1 MISNKLSRFTDENMN
16 MQLLTQMQDAIK
28 NTITDKKIGVAF
40 SGGVDS
46 TLLAKLVKDLEYDV
60 HLLTIGFHDS
70 HDINF
75 AKEVNEILNFPHS
88 ISEIDPEKF
97 KEVSDKIHQL
107 IKTDNL
113 SWNENSIAFYY
124 VAELAQKNG
133 LNTVVTAN
141 GIDELFC
148 GYNSYREAIETGEDE
163 VVKMMNDKLKN
174 EEEMMVAVNA
184 VTAEFG
190 VRMIQPFLS
199 PSFVDYAKKIP
210 ISEKIHGPDDM
221 KRKHAIR
228 ELAMDYG
235 VPEVAAQKQKKA
247 LQYGSQIHK
256 SLLKSRKTS
265 AFTWLLTLS
274 IIVSDA
280 PRWFCAT
287 KIDFISLSERA
298 DETTLSFPSASI
310 KLIPFLCAANA
321 TLCTSLYALNRGMP
335 FLISASNTN
344 SEKICPFVM

>member
-1 MISNKLSRFTDENMN
+1 MNK
-16 MQLLTQMQDAIK
+16 QLLDEMQNAVK
-28 NTITDKKIGVAF
+28 STVTDKKIGVAF

-46 TLLAKLVKDLEYDV
+46 TLLAKLVKDLEYDI

-75 AKEVNEILNFPHS
+75 AKEVNQILNFPHS
-88 ISEIDPEKF
+88 VSEIDPEKF
-97 KEVSDKIHQL
+97 KEISQKINHT
-107 IKTDNL
+107 IKSDNL

-133 LNTVVTAN
+133 LKTVVTAN

-148 GYNSYREAIETGEDE
+148 GYNSYREAIEAGEDE
-163 VVKMMNDKLKN
+163 VLKMMNMKLKN
-174 EEEMMVAVNA
+174 EEEMMVAINA

-199 PSFVDYAKKIP
+199 PNFIDYAKKIP
-210 ISEKIHGPDDM
+210 VSEKIHGSDDM
-221 KRKHAIR
+221 KRKHPIR

-235 VPEVAAQKQKKA
+235 IPEVAAQKQKKA

-265 AFTWLLTLS
+265 
-274 IIVSDA
+274 
-280 PRWFCAT
+280 
-287 KIDFISLSERA
+287 
-298 DETTLSFPSASI
+298 
-310 KLIPFLCAANA
+310 
-321 TLCTSLYALNRGMP
+321 
-335 FLISASNTN
+335 
-344 SEKICPFVM
+344 

>member
-1 MISNKLSRFTDENMN
+1 MNK
-16 MQLLTQMQDAIK
+16 QLLDEMENAVKETV
-28 NTITDKKIGVAF
+28 TDKKIGVAF

-46 TLLAKLVKDLEYDV
+46 TLLAKLVKDMEHDI
-60 HLLTIGFHDS
+60 HLLTIGFQDS

-75 AKEVNEILNFPHS
+75 AKEVNQILNFPHS

-97 KEVSDKIHQL
+97 KEVSQKINQT
-107 IKTDNL
+107 IKSDNL

-133 LNTVVTAN
+133 LRTVVTAN

-148 GYNSYREAIETGEDE
+148 GYNSYREAIEKGEDE

-174 EEEMMVAVNA
+174 EKEMMVAINA

-190 VRMIQPFLS
+190 VTMIQPFLL
-199 PSFVDYAKKIP
+199 PDFIEYAKKIP
-210 ISEKIHGPDDM
+210 VSEKIHGQDDM
-221 KRKHAIR
+221 QRKHPIR

-265 AFTWLLTLS
+265 
-274 IIVSDA
+274 
-280 PRWFCAT
+280 
-287 KIDFISLSERA
+287 
-298 DETTLSFPSASI
+298 
-310 KLIPFLCAANA
+310 
-321 TLCTSLYALNRGMP
+321 
-335 FLISASNTN
+335 
-344 SEKICPFVM
+344 

>member
-1 MISNKLSRFTDENMN
+1 MN
-16 MQLLTQMQDAIK
+16 AQLLTEMQNAVKD
-28 NTITDKKIGVAF
+28 TVTEKKIGVAF

-46 TLLAKLVKDLEYDV
+46 TLLAKLVKDMGYEI

-75 AKEVNEILNFPHS
+75 SKEVNQILNLPHS

-97 KEVSDKIHQL
+97 KRISERIHQL
-107 IKTDNL
+107 IKSDNL

-133 LNTVVTAN
+133 LSAVVTAN

-163 VVKMMNDKLKN
+163 VEKMMNDKLKN
-174 EEEMMVAVNA
+174 EKEMMVAINA

-190 VRMIQPFLS
+190 VRMLQPFLS
-199 PSFVDYAKKIP
+199 PNFIDHAKKIP
-210 ISEKIHGPDDM
+210 ISEKIHGSNDM
-221 KRKHAIR
+221 QRKHAVR

-235 VPEVAAQKQKKA
+235 VPEIAAQKQKKA

-265 AFTWLLTLS
+265 
-274 IIVSDA
+274 
-280 PRWFCAT
+280 
-287 KIDFISLSERA
+287 
-298 DETTLSFPSASI
+298 
-310 KLIPFLCAANA
+310 
-321 TLCTSLYALNRGMP
+321 
-335 FLISASNTN
+335 
-344 SEKICPFVM
+344 

>member
-1 MISNKLSRFTDENMN
+1 MNK
-16 MQLLTQMQDAIK
+16 QLLDEMQNAVK
-28 NTITDKKIGVAF
+28 ETVSDKKVGVAF

-46 TLLAKLVKDLEYDV
+46 TLLAKLVKDMGHDI
-60 HLLTIGFHDS
+60 HLLTIGFQDS

-75 AKEVNEILNFPHS
+75 AKEVNQILNFPHS

-97 KEVSDKIHQL
+97 KEVSQKINQT
-107 IKTDNL
+107 IKSDNL

-133 LNTVVTAN
+133 LKTVVTAN

-148 GYNSYREAIETGEDE
+148 GYNSYREAIEKGEDE

-174 EEEMMVAVNA
+174 EMEMMVAINA

-190 VRMIQPFLS
+190 VTMIQPFLL
-199 PSFVDYAKKIP
+199 PNFIEYAKKIP
-210 ISEKIHGPDDM
+210 VSEKIHGQDDM
-221 KRKHAIR
+221 QRKHPIR

-235 VPEVAAQKQKKA
+235 IPEVAAQKQKKA

-265 AFTWLLTLS
+265 
-274 IIVSDA
+274 
-280 PRWFCAT
+280 
-287 KIDFISLSERA
+287 
-298 DETTLSFPSASI
+298 
-310 KLIPFLCAANA
+310 
-321 TLCTSLYALNRGMP
+321 
-335 FLISASNTN
+335 
-344 SEKICPFVM
+344 

>member
-1 MISNKLSRFTDENMN
+1 MNK
-16 MQLLTQMQDAIK
+16 QLLDEMQNAVK
-28 NTITDKKIGVAF
+28 ETVSDKKIGVAF

-46 TLLAKLVKDLEYDV
+46 TLLAKLVKDMGYDI

-75 AKEVNEILNFPHS
+75 AKEVNQILNFPHS
-88 ISEIDPEKF
+88 ISEINPEKF
-97 KEVSDKIHQL
+97 KEISQKINQT
-107 IKTDNL
+107 IKSDNL

-133 LNTVVTAN
+133 LKTVVTAN

-148 GYNSYREAIETGEDE
+148 GYNSYREAIEKGEDE

-174 EEEMMVAVNA
+174 EGEMMVAINT

-190 VRMIQPFLS
+190 VKMVQPLLS
-199 PSFVDYAKKIP
+199 QSFVDYSKKIP
-210 ISEKIHGPDDM
+210 VSEKIHGPDDM
-221 KRKHAIR
+221 QRKHPIR

-235 VPEVAAQKQKKA
+235 VPEVAAKKQKKA

-265 AFTWLLTLS
+265 
-274 IIVSDA
+274 
-280 PRWFCAT
+280 
-287 KIDFISLSERA
+287 
-298 DETTLSFPSASI
+298 
-310 KLIPFLCAANA
+310 
-321 TLCTSLYALNRGMP
+321 
-335 FLISASNTN
+335 
-344 SEKICPFVM
+344 

>member
-1 MISNKLSRFTDENMN
+1 MNK
-16 MQLLTQMQDAIK
+16 QLLDEMQNAVK
-28 NTITDKKIGVAF
+28 ETISDKKIGVAF

-46 TLLAKLVKDLEYDV
+46 TLLAKLVKDMGYDI
-60 HLLTIGFHDS
+60 HHLTIGFQDS

-75 AKEVNEILNFPHS
+75 AKEVNQLLNFPHS

-97 KEVSDKIHQL
+97 KEVSQKINQT
-107 IKTDNL
+107 IKSDNL

-133 LNTVVTAN
+133 LKTVVTAN

-148 GYNSYREAIETGEDE
+148 GYNSYREAIEKGEDE

-174 EEEMMVAVNA
+174 EKEMMVAINA

-190 VRMIQPFLS
+190 VTMIQPFLL
-199 PSFVDYAKKIP
+199 PNFIEYAKKIP
-210 ISEKIHGPDDM
+210 VSEKIHGQDDM
-221 KRKHAIR
+221 KRKHPIR

-265 AFTWLLTLS
+265 
-274 IIVSDA
+274 
-280 PRWFCAT
+280 
-287 KIDFISLSERA
+287 
-298 DETTLSFPSASI
+298 
-310 KLIPFLCAANA
+310 
-321 TLCTSLYALNRGMP
+321 
-335 FLISASNTN
+335 
-344 SEKICPFVM
+344 

>member
-1 MISNKLSRFTDENMN
+1 MNK
-16 MQLLTQMQDAIK
+16 QLLDEMQNAVK
-28 NTITDKKIGVAF
+28 ETVSDKKVGVAF

-46 TLLAKLVKDLEYDV
+46 TLLAKLVKDMGHDI
-60 HLLTIGFHDS
+60 HLLTIGFQDS

-75 AKEVNEILNFPHS
+75 AKEVNQLLNFPHS

-97 KEVSDKIHQL
+97 KEVSQKINQT
-107 IKTDNL
+107 IKSDNL

-133 LNTVVTAN
+133 LKTVVTAN

-148 GYNSYREAIETGEDE
+148 GYNSYREAIEAGEDE

-174 EEEMMVAVNA
+174 EKEMMVAINA

-190 VRMIQPFLS
+190 VTMIQPFLL
-199 PSFVDYAKKIP
+199 PNFIEYAKKIP
-210 ISEKIHGPDDM
+210 VSEKIHGPDDM
-221 KRKHAIR
+221 QRKHPIR

-265 AFTWLLTLS
+265 
-274 IIVSDA
+274 
-280 PRWFCAT
+280 
-287 KIDFISLSERA
+287 
-298 DETTLSFPSASI
+298 
-310 KLIPFLCAANA
+310 
-321 TLCTSLYALNRGMP
+321 
-335 FLISASNTN
+335 
-344 SEKICPFVM
+344 

>member
-1 MISNKLSRFTDENMN
+1 MNK
-16 MQLLTQMQDAIK
+16 QLLDEMENAVKEIV
-28 NTITDKKIGVAF
+28 TDKKIGVAF

-46 TLLAKLVKDLEYDV
+46 TLLAKLVKDMGYDI
-60 HLLTIGFHDS
+60 HLLTIGFQDS

-75 AKEVNEILNFPHS
+75 AKEVNQLLNFPHS

-97 KEVSDKIHQL
+97 KEVSQKINQT
-107 IKTDNL
+107 IKSDNL

-133 LNTVVTAN
+133 LKIVVTAN

-148 GYNSYREAIETGEDE
+148 GYNSYREAIEKGEDE

-174 EEEMMVAVNA
+174 EKEMMVAINA

-190 VRMIQPFLS
+190 VTMIQPFLL
-199 PSFVDYAKKIP
+199 PNFIEYAKKIP
-210 ISEKIHGPDDM
+210 VSEKIHGQDDM
-221 KRKHAIR
+221 QRKHPIR

-265 AFTWLLTLS
+265 
-274 IIVSDA
+274 
-280 PRWFCAT
+280 
-287 KIDFISLSERA
+287 
-298 DETTLSFPSASI
+298 
-310 KLIPFLCAANA
+310 
-321 TLCTSLYALNRGMP
+321 
-335 FLISASNTN
+335 
-344 SEKICPFVM
+344 

>member
-1 MISNKLSRFTDENMN
+1 MNK
-16 MQLLTQMQDAIK
+16 QLLDEMQNAVK
-28 NTITDKKIGVAF
+28 ETVSDKKVGVAF

-46 TLLAKLVKDLEYDV
+46 TLLAKLVKDMEYDI
-60 HLLTIGFHDS
+60 HLLTIGFQDS

-75 AKEVNEILNFPHS
+75 SKEVNQLLNFPHS

-97 KEVSDKIHQL
+97 KEVSQKINQT
-107 IKTDNL
+107 IKSDNL

-133 LNTVVTAN
+133 LKTVVTAN

-148 GYNSYREAIETGEDE
+148 GYNSYREAIEKGEDE

-174 EEEMMVAVNA
+174 EKEMMVVINA

-190 VRMIQPFLS
+190 VTMIQPFLL
-199 PSFVDYAKKIP
+199 PNFIEYAKKIP
-210 ISEKIHGPDDM
+210 VSEKIHGQDDM
-221 KRKHAIR
+221 QRKHPIR

-265 AFTWLLTLS
+265 
-274 IIVSDA
+274 
-280 PRWFCAT
+280 
-287 KIDFISLSERA
+287 
-298 DETTLSFPSASI
+298 
-310 KLIPFLCAANA
+310 
-321 TLCTSLYALNRGMP
+321 
-335 FLISASNTN
+335 
-344 SEKICPFVM
+344 

>member
-1 MISNKLSRFTDENMN
+1 MNK
-16 MQLLTQMQDAIK
+16 QLLDEVQNAVKETVS
-28 NTITDKKIGVAF
+28 DKKIGVAF

-46 TLLAKLVKDLEYDV
+46 TLLAKLVKDMGYDI
-60 HLLTIGFHDS
+60 HLLTIGFQDS

-75 AKEVNEILNFPHS
+75 AKEVNQLLNLPHS

-97 KEVSDKIHQL
+97 KEISQKINQT
-107 IKTDNL
+107 IKSDNL

-133 LNTVVTAN
+133 LKIVVTAN

-148 GYNSYREAIETGEDE
+148 GYNSYREAIEKGEDE

-174 EEEMMVAVNA
+174 EGEMMVAINT

-190 VRMIQPFLS
+190 VKMVQPLLS
-199 PSFVDYAKKIP
+199 QSFVDYSKKIP
-210 ISEKIHGPDDM
+210 VSEKIHGPDDM
-221 KRKHAIR
+221 QRKHPIR
-228 ELAMDYG
+228 ELAMDCG

-265 AFTWLLTLS
+265 
-274 IIVSDA
+274 
-280 PRWFCAT
+280 
-287 KIDFISLSERA
+287 
-298 DETTLSFPSASI
+298 
-310 KLIPFLCAANA
+310 
-321 TLCTSLYALNRGMP
+321 
-335 FLISASNTN
+335 
-344 SEKICPFVM
+344 

>member
-1 MISNKLSRFTDENMN
+1 MNK
-16 MQLLTQMQDAIK
+16 QLLDEMQNAVK
-28 NTITDKKIGVAF
+28 ETVSDKKVGVAF

-46 TLLAKLVKDLEYDV
+46 TLLAKLVKDMGYGI
-60 HLLTIGFHDS
+60 HLLTIGFQDS

-75 AKEVNEILNFPHS
+75 AKEVNQILNFPHS

-97 KEVSDKIHQL
+97 KEVSQKINQT
-107 IKTDNL
+107 IKSDNL

-133 LNTVVTAN
+133 LKTVVTAN

-148 GYNSYREAIETGEDE
+148 GYNSYREAIEAGEDE

-174 EEEMMVAVNA
+174 EKEMMVAINA

-190 VRMIQPFLS
+190 VTMIQPFLL
-199 PSFVDYAKKIP
+199 PNFIEYAKKIP
-210 ISEKIHGPDDM
+210 VSEKIHGQDDM
-221 KRKHAIR
+221 QRKHPIR
-228 ELAMDYG
+228 ELAMDCG

-265 AFTWLLTLS
+265 
-274 IIVSDA
+274 
-280 PRWFCAT
+280 
-287 KIDFISLSERA
+287 
-298 DETTLSFPSASI
+298 
-310 KLIPFLCAANA
+310 
-321 TLCTSLYALNRGMP
+321 
-335 FLISASNTN
+335 
-344 SEKICPFVM
+344 

>member
-1 MISNKLSRFTDENMN
+1 MMNK
-16 MQLLTQMQDAIK
+16 QLLTEMQNAVRS
-28 NTITDKKIGVAF
+28 TVSDKKIGVAF

-46 TLLAKLVKDLEYDV
+46 TLLAKLVKDMGYEI

-75 AKEVNEILNFPHS
+75 AKEVNNILNLPHS

-97 KEVSDKIHQL
+97 KEISDRIHQL
-107 IKTDNL
+107 IKSDNL

-133 LNTVVTAN
+133 LSAVVTAN

-163 VVKMMNDKLKN
+163 VEKMMNDKLKN
-174 EEEMMVAVNA
+174 EKEMMVAVNA

-199 PSFVDYAKKIP
+199 PNFVDCAKKIP
-210 ISEKIHGPDDM
+210 ISEKIHGSDDM
-221 KRKHAIR
+221 QRKHAVR

-265 AFTWLLTLS
+265 
-274 IIVSDA
+274 
-280 PRWFCAT
+280 
-287 KIDFISLSERA
+287 
-298 DETTLSFPSASI
+298 
-310 KLIPFLCAANA
+310 
-321 TLCTSLYALNRGMP
+321 
-335 FLISASNTN
+335 
-344 SEKICPFVM
+344 

>member
-1 MISNKLSRFTDENMN
+1 MNK
-16 MQLLTQMQDAIK
+16 QLLEVMQNAVK
-28 NTITDKKIGVAF
+28 ETVSDKKVGVAF

-46 TLLAKLVKDLEYDV
+46 TLLAKLVKDKEHDI
-60 HLLTIGFHDS
+60 HLLTIGFQDS

-75 AKEVNEILNFPHS
+75 AKEVNQLLNFPHS

-97 KEVSDKIHQL
+97 KEVSQKINQT
-107 IKTDNL
+107 IKSDNL

-124 VAELAQKNG
+124 VAEHAQIKG
-133 LNTVVTAN
+133 LKTVVTAN

-174 EEEMMVAVNA
+174 EGEMMVAINT

-190 VRMIQPFLS
+190 VKMVQPFLS
-199 PSFVDYAKKIP
+199 PSFVDYAKRIP
-210 ISEKIHGPDDM
+210 VSEKIHGPDDM
-221 KRKHAIR
+221 KRKHVIR

-265 AFTWLLTLS
+265 
-274 IIVSDA
+274 
-280 PRWFCAT
+280 
-287 KIDFISLSERA
+287 
-298 DETTLSFPSASI
+298 
-310 KLIPFLCAANA
+310 
-321 TLCTSLYALNRGMP
+321 
-335 FLISASNTN
+335 
-344 SEKICPFVM
+344 